1 MLRFWC
7 YGLSIFGCF
16 GFLVFWLWD
25 LSIDCDSG
33 GWSVFLSWWFWEGC
47 CKLMLLGVVYRIIV
61 MIFEERENV
70 SEIIKSFLVY
80 LVIVDNSFEFIYFY
94 FF

>member
-1 MLRFWC
+1 
-7 YGLSIFGCF
+7 
-16 GFLVFWLWD
+16 
-25 LSIDCDSG
+25 
-33 GWSVFLSWWFWEGC
+33 
-47 CKLMLLGVVYRIIV
+47 MLLGVVYRIIV

-80 LVIVDNSFEFIYFY
+80 LVIVDNSFEFFYFY